1 METGVSNTTHSLFDL
16 AALNQNATEQYHLS
30 IQLGLDGFSFC
41 IRNSEQILAIE
52 SYHHA
57 LSQLEEI
64 IKNHE
69 WLSKNYASTNV
80 SVVSKK
86 HTLIPEAIYEP
97 SKHTEYLQFNHNR
110 SEKTEVVADKLQQ
123 IDAHQVYGISV
134 PEQEVI
140 NTFFPK
146 ASIRHYSSTLIDNLL
161 AENKSPETA
170 KLFVNIQG
178 KHMDVVA
185 INHNGLQLFN
195 SFRHQS
201 AEDFIYYTLF
211 VCEQLNLNP
220 EEINLCFL
228 GELEKQSEIYDL
240 AYKYIRNI
248 QFIKRN
254 SSIQLSPVINQVP
267 EHFYYSLLHQHL
279 CV

>member
-1 METGVSNTTHSLFDL
+1 MEAGVSNTTHSLFDL
-16 AALNQNATEQYHLS
+16 AALNQNDIEKCHLS

-41 IRNSEQILAIE
+41 IRNNEQILAIE

-57 LSQLEEI
+57 LSQLEDV

-97 SKHTEYLQFNHNR
+97 NKHADYLQFNHNR
-110 SEKTEVVADKLQQ
+110 SEKAEVVADKLQQ

-134 PEQEVI
+134 PEKEI
-140 NTFFPK
+140 ISTFFPK
-146 ASIRHYSSTLIDNLL
+146 ANIRHCGSTLIDNLL
-161 AENKSPETA
+161 AENKNPETT
-170 KLFVNIQG
+170 KLFVNIQE
-178 KHMDVVA
+178 KHMDVVV
-185 INHNGLQLFN
+185 INHKGLQLFN

-220 EEINLCFL
+220 EEIDLCFL
-228 GELEKQSEIYDL
+228 GELEKQSAIFDL
-240 AYKYIRNI
+240 TYKYIRNI
-248 QFIKRN
+248 QLIKRKP
-254 SSIQLSPVINQVP
+254 SIQLSPVINQIP
-267 EHFYYSLLHQHL
+267 EHFYYTLLHQHL
-279 CV
+279 CA